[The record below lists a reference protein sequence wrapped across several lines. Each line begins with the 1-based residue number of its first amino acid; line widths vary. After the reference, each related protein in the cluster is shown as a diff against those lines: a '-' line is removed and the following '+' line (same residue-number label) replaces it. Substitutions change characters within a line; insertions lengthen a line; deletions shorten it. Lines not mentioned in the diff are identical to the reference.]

1 MPTKK
6 NRGTEPRNFP
16 IRSLA
21 ENLGGQPTVSH
32 FGGTSPGNP
41 HDYLFDNI
49 QSGSQVKGGGQSAV
63 GRLAH
68 GTGDVPN
75 KVSLPRHSGKKVR
88 GLYPKVND

>member
-6 NRGTEPRNFP
+6 NRGTELRNFP

-32 FGGTSPGNP
+32 FGTP
-41 HDYLFDNI
+41 HPSTDYLFDNI
-49 QSGSQVKGGGQSAV
+49 ISGSSISGGGQSAV

-75 KVSLPRHSGKKVR
+75 KVSLPRHSGKKTR
-88 GLYPKVND
+88 GLYPRLRD